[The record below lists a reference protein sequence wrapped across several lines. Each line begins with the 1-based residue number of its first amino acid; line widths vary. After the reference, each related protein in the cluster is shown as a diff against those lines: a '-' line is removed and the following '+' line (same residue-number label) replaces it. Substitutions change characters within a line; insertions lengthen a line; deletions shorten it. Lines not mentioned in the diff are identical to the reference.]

1 MESFEALVTEA
12 RDWESK
18 QCTGYVRMTL
28 LEALEALAAERAA
41 EREDKRG
48 ASQWTRE
55 EMAAFAAQTAPA
67 APTRRLPPMVRPG
80 WTTANPVNAATARVA
95 MARANAPEPVSVGHW
110 GMVG

>member
-18 QCTGYVRMTL
+18 QCPGYVRMTL

-48 ASQWTRE
+48 ASQ
-55 EMAAFAAQTAPA
+55 
-67 APTRRLPPMVRPG
+67 
-80 WTTANPVNAATARVA
+80 
-95 MARANAPEPVSVGHW
+95 
-110 GMVG
+110 